1 MERRCRQAAPTCI
14 AFSLLRQY
22 PIRPSS
28 YSLTTL
34 LTIALHPVGSILSFS
49 MRLIPNSE
57 LFSVHSWMRVLYRS
71 SKIWRGKSDPGKRTT
86 LSGKSGRFRI
96 RCELIMPIYER
107 RTMRIVP
114 RTDDHSLSRS
124 RIKPVGNIR
133 PIDDIPECSKIVCT
147 AVLVL

>member
-1 MERRCRQAAPTCI
+1 MERRCRQAAPVCTE
-14 AFSLLRQY
+14 FSLLRQY
-22 PIRPSS
+22 PIVHHR

-49 MRLIPNSE
+49 IRLIPNSVR
-57 LFSVHSWMRVLYRS
+57 FSMHALMRVLYRS

-96 RCELIMPIYER
+96 RCEFIMPIYER
-107 RTMRIVP
+107 RTMRIVL
-114 RTDDHSLSRS
+114 RADNHSLTRS
-124 RIKPVGNIR
+124 RIKPVGNVR
-133 PIDDIPECSKIVCT
+133 PTDDIPECSEIVCT